1 MAKSNAL
8 ATALYLEMRRGT
20 QTSQVIVTPQVYN
33 PVTDK
38 TQKGTI
44 ITRQISEA
52 NPKRSWR
59 YYEFKNTPVLEKTSD
74 VERTVSVIKPLLDEA
89 SPFFVGYVSGGW
101 ELFQTPIAVELSSA
115 DLDDLAS
122 TKTPAALI
130 RRLVRARGEAGYPE
144 ELFEVAKEEP
154 VAYTPTVS
162 TTSTTSGFF
171 TPSTTTTTSTTS
183 F

>member
-8 ATALYLEMRRGT
+8 GSALYLELRRGD
-20 QTSQVIVTPQVYN
+20 QTSQVILSPQVYN

-44 ITRQISEA
+44 ITRQISET

-59 YYEFKNTPVLEKTSD
+59 YYEFKATPMLEKTED
-74 VERTVSVIKPLLDEA
+74 IDRTVATIKPLLDEVT
-89 SPFFVGYVSGGW
+89 PFFVGYVSGGW

-115 DLDDLAS
+115 DLDDLAE
-122 TKTPAALI
+122 TKTPSALI
-130 RRLVRARGEAGYPE
+130 RRLVRARTEAGYPE
-144 ELFEVAKEEP
+144 ELFKVAEPEPTGYASTMP
-154 VAYTPTVS
+154 VAGLSFPAFPT
-162 TTSTTSGFF
+162 TTA
-171 TPSTTTTTSTTS
+171 TTTTTS

>member
-1 MAKSNAL
+1 MAKTNAL
-8 ATALYLEMRRGT
+8 ATALYLELRRGT

-44 ITRQISEA
+44 ITRQISEI

-59 YYEFKNTPVLEKTSD
+59 YYEFKNTPIVEKSED
-74 VERTVSVIKPLLDEA
+74 VERTVSIIKPLLDEV

-101 ELFQTPIAVELSSA
+101 ELFQTPIAVELSTA
-115 DLDDLAS
+115 DLDDLAD

-130 RRLVRARGEAGYPE
+130 RRLVRARSEAGFPE
-144 ELFEVAKEEP
+144 ELFQLDKPEEVT
-154 VAYTPTVS
+154 YTS
-162 TTSTTSGFF
+162 TTST
-171 TPSTTTTTSTTS
+171 PS

>member
-1 MAKSNAL
+1 MAKNAL
-8 ATALYLEMRRGT
+8 GNALYMELRRGS
-20 QTSQVIVTPQVYN
+20 QTSQVILSPQVYN

-38 TQKGTI
+38 TQKSTI
-44 ITRQISEA
+44 ITRQISES

-59 YYEFKNTPVLEKTSD
+59 YYEFKSTPMLEKTND
-74 VERTVSVIKPLLDEA
+74 MERTMATIKPLLDEV

-101 ELFQTPIAVELSSA
+101 ELFQTPISVELSSA
-115 DLDDLAS
+115 DLDDLAA

-130 RRLVRARGEAGYPE
+130 RRLIRARGEAGYPE

-162 TTSTTSGFF
+162 T
-171 TPSTTTTTSTTS
+171 PTTS

>member
-1 MAKSNAL
+1 MAKTNAL
-8 ATALYLEMRRGT
+8 GTALYLELRRGA
-20 QTSQVIVTPQVYN
+20 QTSQVILSPQVYN

-44 ITRQISEA
+44 ITRQISET

-59 YYEFKNTPVLEKTSD
+59 YYEFKSTPLLEKTED
-74 VERTVSVIKPLLDEA
+74 VERTIATIKPLLDEV

-115 DLDDLAS
+115 DLDDLAQ
-122 TKTPAALI
+122 TKTPSALI
-130 RRLVRARGEAGYPE
+130 RRLVRARAEAGYPE

-154 VAYTPTVS
+154 VAYTPTTGVAGLTFPEFP
-162 TTSTTSGFF
+162 TTSTT
-171 TPSTTTTTSTTS
+171 TS